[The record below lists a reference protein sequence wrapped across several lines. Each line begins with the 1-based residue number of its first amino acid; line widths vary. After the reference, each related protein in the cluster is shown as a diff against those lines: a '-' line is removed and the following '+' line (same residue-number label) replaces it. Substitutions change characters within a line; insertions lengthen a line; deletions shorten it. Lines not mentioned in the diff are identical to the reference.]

1 MNFVIVK
8 HPKCSQLYLFRLPE
22 NIVMSPFIDVMCD
35 TRFGR
40 VEGITVTPSF
50 HVPDKGVDK
59 LCDLYGTRKEDLKF
73 VKSVVETKEIS
84 LFDKDAL
91 ENAAER
97 NGGHL
102 SGIDI
107 ETVNRIPNPDEDED
121 DEDEETPEEKLAALG
136 HMLVHVFGDKEEKK

>member
-1 MNFVIVK
+1 MT
-8 HPKCSQLYLFRLPE
+8 
-22 NIVMSPFIDVMCD
+22 PFIDVKCE
-35 TRFGR
+35 TRFGIA
-40 VEGITVTPSF
+40 EGITVTPSF
-50 HVPDKGVDK
+50 EVPEEAVDK
-59 LCDLYGTRKEDLKF
+59 ICDLCGTRKEDLKF

-107 ETVNRIPNPDEDED
+107 EAVNRIPDPDDEED